1 MPARGNGNARLRAAV
16 GHLQPIDIITY
27 YNVDY
32 VQQEGA
38 ERVSKPLRAAAPLRG
53 RAGAGVD
60 AVAGG
65 GARRGV
71 RRRAGRGGTRGSESR
86 EKGEYIYTYYRYII
100 YIYISYI

>member
-65 GARRGV
+65 GARRGFAGEPGEEEPGG
-71 RRRAGRGGTRGSESR
+71 RRAEKRGS
-86 EKGEYIYTYYRYII
+86 I
-100 YIYISYI
+100 YIHIIDI